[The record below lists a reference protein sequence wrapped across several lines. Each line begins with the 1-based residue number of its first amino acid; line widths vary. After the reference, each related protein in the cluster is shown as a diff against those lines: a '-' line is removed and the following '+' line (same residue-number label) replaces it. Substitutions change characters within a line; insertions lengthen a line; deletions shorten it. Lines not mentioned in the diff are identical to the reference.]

1 MAAKRYFI
9 ELIVNFDDLHKK
21 EKEEM
26 LKLAA
31 ARMAKGLMAT
41 AIMLSDRSA
50 PRINMLMSDSITGD
64 NEVNLNEINTDGP
77 CPTCGHEDGGVAGG
91 ADTEHRLDAV

>member
-1 MAAKRYFI
+1 MAAKRYFL

-21 EKEEM
+21 EKEAI

-50 PRINMLMSDSITGD
+50 PRLSMVMSDSINGD
-64 NEVNLNEINTDGP
+64 DEVNLNEINTDGP
-77 CPTCGHEDGGVAGG
+77 CPTCGHDMDSKHE
-91 ADTEHRLDAV
+91 

>member
-21 EKEEM
+21 EKEAM
-26 LKLAA
+26 LKEAA

-50 PRINMLMSDSITGD
+50 PRLEMRMSDSINGD

-77 CPTCGHEDGGVAGG
+77 CPTCGHDATGEDSGM
-91 ADTEHRLDAV
+91 DS